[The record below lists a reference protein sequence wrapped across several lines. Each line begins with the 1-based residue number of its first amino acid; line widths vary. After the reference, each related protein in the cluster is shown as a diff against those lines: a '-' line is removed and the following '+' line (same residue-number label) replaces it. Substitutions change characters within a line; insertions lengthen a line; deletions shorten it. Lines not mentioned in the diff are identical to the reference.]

1 MKEFLKVDTQYI
13 NTAYGQQAITPKVEL
28 SQLTKWRETLAII
41 LANRTARDLEALTAF
56 GDIMRDQGWIEAAHI
71 W

>member
-1 MKEFLKVDTQYI
+1 MKEFLKVDVQYI
-13 NTAYGQQAITPKVEL
+13 NTAYGQQSITPQVDL
-28 SQLTKWRETLAII
+28 SHLIKWRETLAII
-41 LANRTARDLEALTAF
+41 LANRTGRDLEALTAF